1 MPEHM
6 GKFLNLVAQSRSH
19 KVDHSHFRVTCLEE
33 NEGYITVPVRSVF
46 CV

>member
-19 KVDHSHFRVTCLEE
+19 KVDHSHFRVTCSEE
-33 NEGYITVPVRSVF
+33 NEGYIILPVRSVF